1 MGSSWER
8 LRPRASGR
16 VSESAARCSEMTAR
30 SSNQLAWTSE
40 LTPIR
45 EDRLRA
51 RASSELSTT
60 GVSAARTAESDVC
73 VLMDDWRSALDISR
87 AWTLRASNE
96 SRYGSVW
103 DDTIGEAVWRLRGAC
118 SLRVRGEASG
128 RSVSS
133 DEERSVSA
141 SASLALSG

>member
-1 MGSSWER
+1 
-8 LRPRASGR
+8 
-16 VSESAARCSEMTAR
+16 
-30 SSNQLAWTSE
+30 

-60 GVSAARTAESDVC
+60 GVSTARTAESDVC

-103 DDTIGEAVWRLRGAC
+103 DDDTIGEAVWRLRGAC
-118 SLRVRGEASG
+118 SSRRAARGEASG